1 MKISE
6 NQLSWKSDTFCRSEN
21 APVIKNKSGIKYEAR
36 KMTTQFTKLQQF
48 LSRGALGPIRNRKT
62 VEKKPSRTKKPKKFD
77 QDRKPHAKLSKPI
90 HFHIPVIKTLIDPIQ
105 W

>member
-36 KMTTQFTKLQQF
+36 NSGDKWNIQSKL
-48 LSRGALGPIRNRKT
+48 
-62 VEKKPSRTKKPKKFD
+62 
-77 QDRKPHAKLSKPI
+77 H
-90 HFHIPVIKTLIDPIQ
+90 
-105 W
+105 

>member
-62 VEKKPSRTKKPKKFD
+62 VEKNHPERSMCGTSGTYRVNYINSI
-77 QDRKPHAKLSKPI
+77 QDA
-90 HFHIPVIKTLIDPIQ
+90 
-105 W
+105 

>member
-62 VEKKPSRTKKPKKFD
+62 VEKNIQNQKTEKIRPRPKTACKTVKTDTFSHPSY
-77 QDRKPHAKLSKPI
+77 
-90 HFHIPVIKTLIDPIQ
+90 
-105 W
+105 

>member
-36 KMTTQFTKLQQF
+36 KMTTQFTKLQ
-48 LSRGALGPIRNRKT
+48 
-62 VEKKPSRTKKPKKFD
+62 
-77 QDRKPHAKLSKPI
+77 
-90 HFHIPVIKTLIDPIQ
+90 
-105 W
+105 

>member
-6 NQLSWKSDTFCRSEN
+6 NQLSWKSDTICRSEN

-48 LSRGALGPIRNRKT
+48 LSREAMGPIRNRKT
-62 VEKKPSRTKKPKKFD
+62 VEKNHSEPKNRKNSTKTENRMQNCQNRYIFTSQLLKP
-77 QDRKPHAKLSKPI
+77 
-90 HFHIPVIKTLIDPIQ
+90 
-105 W
+105 